1 MKHNFFHLI
10 NFSSLLI
17 SSFLLISTS
26 LAQSSYLDSL
36 DGKFAL
42 QFQINDNFSLS
53 DFQGTTI
60 SGKYH
65 LGKRDAVRLGLN
77 VSFDDS
83 DVERE
88 SIIRD
93 TINYFESSKVNGVG
107 FTINSQYLNYLV
119 AANDIGFYIGAGPSV
134 GFGHSEGE
142 SEYEITDSTVEKGSG
157 SSDNFTLGLDL
168 IAGVEWSFYKNM
180 TLSAEYGIA
189 LYYTNR
195 TENSESISRKD
206 ERTTKI
212 FRLTANSI
220 NFGISVYF

>member
-1 MKHNFFHLI
+1 MKHKKYHLV
-10 NFSSLLI
+10 FWFSLLFSI
-17 SSFLLISTS
+17 LILSTIN
-26 LAQSSYLDSL
+26 AQSSYLDSL

-42 QFQINDNFSLS
+42 QFQINENFSLS
-53 DFQGTTI
+53 DFQGTTL

-65 LGKRDAVRLGLN
+65 LGKRSAIRLGLN

-83 DVERE
+83 DIERE

-93 TINYFESSKVNGVG
+93 TINYFESSNVNGVSIN
-107 FTINSQYLNYLV
+107 INSQYLNYLV
-119 AANDIGFYIGAGPSV
+119 AANDIGFYLGAGPSV

-142 SEYEITDSTVEKGSG
+142 SKYEITDSTVEKGSG
-157 SSDNFTLGLDL
+157 SSNNFTLGFDL

-189 LYYTNR
+189 FYYTNR
-195 TENSESISRKD
+195 AEKSESTSRND

-212 FRLTANSI
+212 FRLTAKSV
-220 NFGISVYF
+220 NFGLSVYF